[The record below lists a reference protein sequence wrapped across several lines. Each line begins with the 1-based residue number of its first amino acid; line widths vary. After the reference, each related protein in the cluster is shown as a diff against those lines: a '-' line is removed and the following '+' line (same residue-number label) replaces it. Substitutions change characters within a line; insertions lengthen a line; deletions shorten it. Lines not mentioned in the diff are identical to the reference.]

1 MCLKKRAYNFTETNK
16 NSNCM
21 AFFFLSYSSIS
32 GLVHLAVHGTKV
44 LYSFLSLDDGWV
56 LDTVHFAQ
64 RQDESSAVTEK
75 LRDSWH
81 G

>member
-1 MCLKKRAYNFTETNK
+1 MCLKKRAYNFTKPNM

-21 AFFFLSYSSIS
+21 DFLLPYSNTS
-32 GLVHLAVHGTKV
+32 GLVHLAVQGTKV

-64 RQDESSAVTEK
+64 GQDESSAVTEK
-75 LRDSWH
+75 LRIP